1 MELSMRCQS
10 VLALIATFAIAA
22 CSQEEKA
29 TPATAESL
37 AVAELID
44 DPTEV
49 LLEETALDVE
59 PLPPRPL
66 PPRPAARRQ
75 AEQGPMTQEQ
85 MLERAERGFDRA
97 DADSDGVVT
106 TVELEAAAETLPN
119 ARNWARA
126 DHDGDGRLTRDEFR
140 SVVAWRF
147 QRMDTDGDGAVSP
160 NERAAASPSG
170 QRRRA
175 E

>member
-1 MELSMRCQS
+1 MRRQS
-10 VLALIATFAIAA
+10 CLVLIATLAIAA
-22 CSQEEKA
+22 CSQQEKGAPTIAALEAVEETA
-29 TPATAESL
+29 DPAVET
-37 AVAELID
+37 
-44 DPTEV
+44 

-66 PPRPAARRQ
+66 PARPAARRQ
-75 AEQGPMTQEQ
+75 AEQGPMTQDQ

-106 TVELEAAAETLPN
+106 TVELETAAETLPN

-126 DHDGDGRLTRDEFR
+126 DRDGDGRLTRDEFR

-147 QRMDTDGDGAVSP
+147 QRMDADGDGTVSLA
-160 NERAAASPSG
+160 ERQA
-170 QRRRA
+170 RRGGD
-175 E
+175 EG